1 MCSGTTNYYFE
12 TQIMKQCAI
21 KITSNETKWDSLK
34 EYDQESES
42 ADGGCT
48 QIYATVMFIN
58 KLIPPHSVNE
68 MRFRKFK
75 KKRKKKKTKRHRSTC
90 NQVLRNCLQLSIA
103 P

>member
-1 MCSGTTNYYFE
+1 
-12 TQIMKQCAI
+12 MKQCAI
-21 KITSNETKWDSLK
+21 KITGNETKWDSLK

-75 KKRKKKKTKRHRSTC
+75 KKRKKKEKRKRQKGTVPHVTRC
-90 NQVLRNCLQLSIA
+90 
-103 P
+103 